1 MLEDTFREQ
10 KIKGQTRIPDGTYD
24 IGFRKEGRF
33 YDAYI
38 KSKDEY
44 IKEFV
49 KRYGVPHLQ
58 NVPNFEYILI
68 HSGNKSE
75 DTEGCLLT
83 GNATLNNSYDKGL
96 MTDSLEALNKLFR
109 FFDFELSN
117 NRKIQITIIDFD
129 RKIQGEL

>member
-10 KIKGQTRIPDGTYD
+10 KIKGQTRIPAGTYD

-33 YDAYI
+33 YEAYL

-49 KRYGVPHLQ
+49 KKYGVPHLQ
-58 NVPNFEYILI
+58 NVPNFDYILI
-68 HSGNKSE
+68 HSGNS
-75 DTEGCLLT
+75 DADSSGCLIS
-83 GNATLNNSYDKGL
+83 GNATINNSYGKGFV
-96 MTDSLEALNKLFR
+96 TDSLEALNKLFK

-117 NRKIQITIIDFD
+117 NRKLQITIIDFD